1 MATSFA
7 RSADFGFDKAAGEP
21 CRHLADDFGCSVHD
35 RLRDLGM
42 PGCTTYDCFGAGQQL
57 SQVTYAGRDWRT
69 HPGTAPQM
77 FGALA
82 RMRALHE
89 MLWYLT
95 EARPLAP
102 SLAADLAAA
111 YDATLAPHRGSA
123 PTTWRRWT
131 WTRTATGSPRC
142 CAGSSGLVRGDG
154 PDRRGADLAGAR
166 LRGADLRRCDLRG
179 ALLVGAD
186 LRDADLSL
194 ADLIGADLRG
204 ADVARRRPGRGA
216 VPDPVPGERRP
227 GRRRDPAAGVAGPAG
242 ALDGRLMP
250 EGDTVWRTALHL
262 DQALS
267 GEVLL
272 ETDFRV
278 PAHATLDLSGRT
290 VEATVARGKHL
301 LTRIGADHTLHT
313 HLKMEGSWHLYKPG
327 TAWRR
332 PAHEAR
338 VVLRTEEWT
347 AVGFALGV
355 VEVVARD
362 AEDTVVG
369 HLGPDLLGPDWDEDE
384 ALRRL
389 RADPSR
395 PVADAI
401 LDQRNLAGIGNL
413 YKNELCFLAGAH
425 PRLPVSEVADLPR
438 LVRRARTA
446 LEANKNRVEQTLTGD
461 TRRGKQTWVY
471 RRDKQPCR
479 RCGTRIR
486 VDMQGP
492 ETQERATYWC
502 PACQPDPLR

>member
-1 MATSFA
+1 
-7 RSADFGFDKAAGEP
+7 
-21 CRHLADDFGCSVHD
+21 
-35 RLRDLGM
+35 
-42 PGCTTYDCFGAGQQL
+42 
-57 SQVTYAGRDWRT
+57 
-69 HPGTAPQM
+69 
-77 FGALA
+77 
-82 RMRALHE
+82 
-89 MLWYLT
+89 
-95 EARPLAP
+95 
-102 SLAADLAAA
+102 
-111 YDATLAPHRGSA
+111 
-123 PTTWRRWT
+123 
-131 WTRTATGSPRC
+131 
-142 CAGSSGLVRGDG
+142 
-154 PDRRGADLAGAR
+154 
-166 LRGADLRRCDLRG
+166 
-179 ALLVGAD
+179 
-186 LRDADLSL
+186 
-194 ADLIGADLRG
+194 
-204 ADVARRRPGRGA
+204 
-216 VPDPVPGERRP
+216 
-227 GRRRDPAAGVAGPAG
+227 
-242 ALDGRLMP
+242 MP
-250 EGDTVWRTALHL
+250 EGDTVWRAALHL
-262 DQALS
+262 HRALS
-267 GEVLL
+267 GQVLL
-272 ETDFRV
+272 ATDFRV

-290 VEATVARGKHL
+290 VEETVARGKHL

-327 TAWRR
+327 TSWRR

-362 AEDTVVG
+362 AESTVVG

-413 YKNELCFLAGAH
+413 YKSELCFLAGVH
-425 PRLPVSEVADLPR
+425 PRVPVCDVTDLPR

-461 TRRGKQTWVY
+461 TRRGRQTWVY

-502 PACQPDPLR
+502 PSCQPAPAERANRS